1 MELLTVFIVVLV
13 LILLV
18 LLSISK
24 KLSLIIASSGNA
36 PKEDENIVDI
46 KDILSDIKV
55 TLDEIKYTTDLIE
68 QYKLPTPDERK
79 SIDQYRIDLE
89 IDEML
94 SKSRN

>member
-24 KLSLIIASSGNA
+24 KLSLIIASNGNT
-36 PKEDENIVDI
+36 PKEDENIIDI
-46 KDILSDIKV
+46 KDILSDIKI

>member
-1 MELLTVFIVVLV
+1 MDLLTVFIVVLV

-36 PKEDENIVDI
+36 PKEDENIIDI

-89 IDEML
+89 IEEML